1 MDYKK
6 PLFEKYRP
14 NNIDDLILSPL
25 NKTLISN
32 LINNYENFP
41 NLLLYGPPGTGKTSC
56 VSNILK
62 IIYKKNY
69 SSMVLELNASDDRN
83 IKVVREN
90 IKDFA
95 ISNCNMLTNNKY
107 FLTNDNYIKF
117 KVVVLDEIDSMTQDA
132 QFCLRRIM
140 ETHIENVR
148 FIFICNYVNKVIP
161 AIQSRCCRLKFFH
174 LNHDEAIHRLK
185 YICNIENINISD
197 ESLELLLKISNNDL
211 RKVLNIVQNISY
223 YDKNID
229 NELIYLNTGFPIK
242 KYFNNVIDI
251 FLNIPNKYLIDELD
265 NNNLKN
271 IINIYY
277 LLEEIRLFI
286 INLNIDPIKKC
297 NILIDIG
304 TIESNHYYLMDEKNT
319 YMYLSLLLKKE
330 LL

>member
-14 NNIDDLILSPL
+14 NNIEDLILSPL
-25 NKTLISN
+25 NKTLINN
-32 LINNYENFP
+32 LITNYENFP

-174 LNHDEAIHRLK
+174 LNHDEAINRLK
-185 YICNIENINISD
+185 YVCNIENICISD

-211 RKVLNIVQNISY
+211 RKVLNIIQNISY

-251 FLNIPNKYLIDELD
+251 FLNIPNKNLIDELD

>member
-1 MDYKK
+1 MHYKK

>member
-14 NNIDDLILSPL
+14 NNIEDLILSPL
-25 NKTLISN
+25 NKTLINN
-32 LINNYENFP
+32 LITNYENFP

-107 FLTNDNYIKF
+107 FLTDGNYIKF
-117 KVVVLDEIDSMTQDA
+117 KVIVLDEIDSMTQDA

-148 FIFICNYVNKVIP
+148 FIFICNYINKVIP

-174 LNHDEAIHRLK
+174 LNHDEAINRLK
-185 YICNIENINISD
+185 YVCNIENICISD

-211 RKVLNIVQNISY
+211 RKVLNIIQNISY

-251 FLNIPNKYLIDELD
+251 FLNIPNKNLIDELD

-286 INLNIDPIKKC
+286 INLNIEPIKKC